1 MYGIF
6 NVEGYMKSSKKVI
19 AAMGEKYA
27 CHPAN
32 QVKKLRV
39 PLADS
44 AGTNLCRTFKKFR
57 REMAKAQTRTQAN
70 NVMPILRAK

>member
-1 MYGIF
+1 
-6 NVEGYMKSSKKVI
+6 MKSSKKVI
-19 AAMGEKYA
+19 AMMGEKYA

-44 AGTNLCRTFKKFR
+44 AGTNLCKTFKRFR
-57 REMAKAQTRTQAN
+57 REMTKSQAQKKIVTLMRIAK
-70 NVMPILRAK
+70 